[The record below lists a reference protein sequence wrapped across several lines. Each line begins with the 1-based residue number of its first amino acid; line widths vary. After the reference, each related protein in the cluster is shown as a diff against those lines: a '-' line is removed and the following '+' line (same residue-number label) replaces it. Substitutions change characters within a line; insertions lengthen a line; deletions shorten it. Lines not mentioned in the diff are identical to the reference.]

1 MLQYLLDTDHLTLF
15 QHGHA
20 PLAHRLN
27 VHPSGSVGISVVT
40 IEEAL
45 RGRLAALARASNG
58 PDRIR
63 DYHLLTETLL
73 DIARFPSVSYDQPA
87 EDEFRRLRTVRIG
100 TRDRKIAATA
110 LANRLVVVTRNRR
123 DFAQTPGLVIEDWS
137 V

>member
-20 PLAHRLN
+20 PLGRRLIS
-27 VHPSGSVGISVVT
+27 HPLGSVGISVVT

-63 DYHLLTETLL
+63 DYGLLRGTLL
-73 DIARFPSVSYDQPA
+73 DVARFPSVSYEQPVEDQ
-87 EDEFRRLRTVRIG
+87 FQQIRHLRIG
-100 TRDRKIAATA
+100 TRDLKIAATA
-110 LANRLVVVTRNRR
+110 LANQLIVVTRNRR
-123 DFAQTPGLVIEDWS
+123 DFVRVPGLVIEDWS